1 MQAIADLENSFKEF
15 DRVLETGDK
24 QAVPIRQQDALGY
37 VGQIE
42 EAMVKE
48 FPYQVPSD
56 YDYLPQLKVSIIC
69 CLFLER
75 AAARAPSL
83 LTLLEKGKQQ
93 AAMQGKHLLPSSH
106 QTTTSQIDWQC
117 LTANM
122 GSAAK
127 AVGSCH
133 YAQLK
138 VGCPPQGILTTRL
151 HLQDQTL
158 LLRNSLSDRRCAAPC
173 LICAGKVPHSTV
185 MCRAGPQWR

>member
-1 MQAIADLENSFKEF
+1 MENSFKEF

-56 YDYLPQLKVSIIC
+56 YDYLPQLRVSIIYVVS
-69 CLFLER
+69 ER
-75 AAARAPSL
+75 GSRHGAVRFSL
-83 LTLLEKGKQQ
+83 PLSEKGKQQ
-93 AAMQGKHLLPSSH
+93 AAMQGKHLLASSH
-106 QTTTSQIDWQC
+106 RTTTSQIDSQC

-122 GSAAK
+122 GSAARP
-127 AVGSCH
+127 VGSCH
-133 YAQLK
+133 SAQLK
-138 VGCPPQGILTTRL
+138 LGCPLQGILTRL

-158 LLRNSLSDRRCAAPC
+158 VLRNSLSDRRCAAPC
-173 LICAGKVPHSTV
+173 LVCTGKVPHSTV